1 MIIVHGKFTYMYTFI
16 QIEKG
21 LDYIKIYDGGSQY
34 SEVVANL
41 SGIYNQ
47 TKVSIPG
54 NQVFINFEVNSKFNN
69 KIKGFNA
76 FILEKGNTI
85 YIGLMTLTAGG
96 NSKIISL
103 MIVDDACE
111 YWMDMEKM
119 TLTSPDYP
127 NWYKANGVGCEWV
140 IAAPKGSIITIE
152 FIYFEVV
159 V

>member
-1 MIIVHGKFTYMYTFI
+1 MY
-16 QIEKG
+16 IE
-21 LDYIKIYDGGSQY
+21 
-34 SEVVANL
+34 
-41 SGIYNQ
+41 
-47 TKVSIPG
+47 
-54 NQVFINFEVNSKFNN
+54 
-69 KIKGFNA
+69 
-76 FILEKGNTI
+76 
-85 YIGLMTLTAGG
+85 LMTLIAGG

-127 NWYKANGVGCEWV
+127 KWYKANGVGCEWV
-140 IAAPKGSIITIE
+140 IAAPKGSIINIE